1 MTPSGF
7 VKELRA
13 IYSAHADEAL
23 ATGMKKYMRNLFDY
37 YGIKKP
43 KRVELNR
50 PLFKVFDAM
59 EEREKEEVVRKLWKL
74 PQRELQYFAMEAIAR
89 KPKLWDENIHRLFDE
104 MVLAKSWWDTV
115 DFIAANCC
123 GAFLKLHPGKTAGKI
138 KTWTSSPDFWM
149 HRTALLF
156 QLKYKAN
163 TDEVLLFS
171 LCRKYA
177 LEKEF
182 FIRKAIGW
190 VLREYSKTN
199 PAAVKKFISSTKL
212 SPLSIKEGSKYL

>member
-1 MTPSGF
+1 MKPSGF
-7 VKELRA
+7 VKELRKV
-13 IYSAHADEAL
+13 YQTHADAEL

-43 KRVELNR
+43 QRAELNK
-50 PLFKVFDAM
+50 PLFRVFDEL
-59 EEREKEEVVRKLWKL
+59 EESDKEEVVRQLWKL

-89 KPKLWDENIHRLFDE
+89 KPKLWDESIHLLFDE
-104 MVLAKSWWDTV
+104 MILGKSWWDTV
-115 DFIAANCC
+115 DFIAVNCC
-123 GAFLKLHPGKTAGKI
+123 GAFLKLHPGKTSVKV

-156 QLKYKAN
+156 QLKYKVN
-163 TDEVLLFS
+163 TDEDLLFS

-177 LEKEF
+177 NEKEF
-182 FIRKAIGW
+182 FIRKGIGW

-199 PAAVKKFISSTKL
+199 PAAVKKFISGTKL
-212 SPLSIKEGSKYL
+212 SPLSIKEGSKYI